1 MIRNPKKLRRVMVSS
16 ALLAGVTLGG
26 AGVASAATGTTTT
39 TAGSTSSSTS
49 GTPSGTPPAGAADPA
64 TLAHGP
70 GETLLT
76 GTDLTEATAAA
87 EAAEPGAT
95 VVRAETD
102 SSGDATYEV
111 HMKKADG
118 TYVTVELDSS
128 FKVTGTESGFGPGPA
143 GSKAPTG
150 TPPSGSK
157 PSGTPPSGSKPSGT
171 PPTGTPPTSSSTSSA
186 AA

>member
-26 AGVASAATGTTTT
+26 AGVASAATSTTTT
-39 TAGSTSSSTS
+39 TPSSSASTSTS
-49 GTPSGTPPAGAADPA
+49 GAP
-64 TLAHGP
+64 
-70 GETLLT
+70 
-76 GTDLTEATAAA
+76 
-87 EAAEPGAT
+87 
-95 VVRAETD
+95 AETD

-111 HMKKADG
+111 HMKKTDG

-128 FKVTGTESGFGPGPA
+128 FKVTGTETGFGPGPA

-150 TPPSGSK
+150 TPPSGAK
-157 PSGTPPSGSKPSGT
+157 PSGNPPTGAAPSGARPTGTPPS
-171 PPTGTPPTSSSTSSA
+171 PPTSSSTSSA